1 MNCVECDEPR
11 DFFFHTP
18 VNDCGFNGKDC
29 TSPEDHH
36 EYVSP
41 APHAECRIATLDEI
55 EKRISAAHAD
65 PLVVG
70 KGWRI
75 IVQEVIEDM
84 RNV

>member
-36 EYVSP
+36 EYVTP
-41 APHAECRIATLDEI
+41 APHAECTNIVLDAI
-55 EKRISAAHAD
+55 ERMVGDPWSLKRGEWDWIIDQLRKA
-65 PLVVG
+65 G
-70 KGWRI
+70 K
-75 IVQEVIEDM
+75 
-84 RNV
+84 